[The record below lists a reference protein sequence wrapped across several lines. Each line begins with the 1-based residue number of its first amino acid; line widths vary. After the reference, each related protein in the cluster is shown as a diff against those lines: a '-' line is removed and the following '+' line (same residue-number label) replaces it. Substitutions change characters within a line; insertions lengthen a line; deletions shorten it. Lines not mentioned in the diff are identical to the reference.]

1 MNCKEIFLPFDFC
14 LVDNWRVA
22 TRRKMATYLCVFHLA
37 TAGLNG
43 ALLGTDEEEVVL
55 ICFALVNAT
64 TNQVITSSFLHFK
77 LLS

>member
-1 MNCKEIFLPFDFC
+1 
-14 LVDNWRVA
+14 
-22 TRRKMATYLCVFHLA
+22 MATYLCVFHLA

-64 TNQVITSSFLHFK
+64 TNQVNVWLFLYIYIYIYRCVFFVEK
-77 LLS
+77 

>member
-1 MNCKEIFLPFDFC
+1 
-14 LVDNWRVA
+14 
-22 TRRKMATYLCVFHLA
+22 MATYLCVFHLA